1 MTSGLVVVGSHTD
14 VGKTFVACALLRGL
28 VDRGVDV
35 VPRKPVLSG
44 VGDDDAGLAASDA
57 GRLLHAAGRGIDRAA
72 IDTVAPLRFRRP
84 LAPDA
89 AARAEGRTVHLRDVI
104 AAATVPGDG
113 FVVVETAGGVMSPV
127 AEDGL
132 VVDLV
137 AALGMPCV
145 LVVGAYLGG
154 ISHGL
159 SARAVLRQRGL
170 EVVAVVVNRADGQP
184 VVDSDVEPFRRFLPG
199 EVVTSTG
206 TTDWAGVV
214 LDGVGHITASR
225 G

>member
-1 MTSGLVVVGSHTD
+1 MTRVGSHTD
-14 VGKTFVACALLRGL
+14 VGKTFVACALVRGL
-28 VDRGVDV
+28 VARGVDV

-44 VGDDDAGLAASDA
+44 VDDDDAALATSDA
-57 GRLLHAAGRGIDRAA
+57 GLLLGAAGRPVDRAGIDA
-72 IDTVAPLRFRRP
+72 VAPLRFRRP

-89 AARAEGRTVHLRDVI
+89 AARAEGHTLQIRDVV
-104 AAATVPGDG
+104 AAATTTSGS

-127 AEDGL
+127 ADDGL
-132 VVDLV
+132 VVDV
-137 AALGMPCV
+137 AVALALPCV

-159 SARAVLRQRGL
+159 SAVAVLRQRGL
-170 EVVAVVVNRADGQP
+170 DVAAVVVNRADGQP

-206 TTDWAGVV
+206 VADWVERV
-214 LDGVGHITASR
+214 LGAVQI
-225 G
+225 

>member
-1 MTSGLVVVGSHTD
+1 MTRGLVVVGSHTD
-14 VGKTFVACALLRGL
+14 VGKTFVACALVRGL

-44 VGDDDAGLAASDA
+44 VDDDEAGLAASDA
-57 GRLLHAAGRGIDRAA
+57 GRLLHAAGRQTDRAA
-72 IDTVAPLRFRRP
+72 IDEVAPLRFLRP

-89 AARAEGRTVHLRDVI
+89 AARAEGRTLRLHDVI
-104 AAATVPGDG
+104 AAAAAPAGA

-132 VVDLV
+132 VVDVV
-137 AALGMPCV
+137 AALGLPCV

-170 EVVAVVVNRADGQP
+170 EVIAVVVNRADGGP

-206 TTDWAGVV
+206 TAGWAALV
-214 LDGVGHITASR
+214 LGTVQI
-225 G
+225 